1 MFCRSNQCHVANPLS
16 VHHLCS
22 SCMRSCIYLATT
34 KEQARKT
41 GFLFGCR
48 CVCQKEV
55 AQNRRPK
62 IKLVH
67 CYKRKGNAMTTMST
81 LKLTAAQK
89 PTQMSPVQQRRNKLA
104 KRLWEQM
111 ELAKAQ
117 QTGTQYTATK
127 FRTITDNET
136 GLRKQVETSKRVK
149 AWWFVADNGKLS
161 LSVRYG
167 TKVLELAKGKHA
179 VEVGAEKDLVGV
191 LDVIKTAVLA
201 GELDTA
207 IENAA
212 NKLRDGFGG

>member
-1 MFCRSNQCHVANPLS
+1 
-16 VHHLCS
+16 
-22 SCMRSCIYLATT
+22 
-34 KEQARKT
+34 
-41 GFLFGCR
+41 
-48 CVCQKEV
+48 
-55 AQNRRPK
+55 
-62 IKLVH
+62 
-67 CYKRKGNAMTTMST
+67 MTTMST
-81 LKLTAAQK
+81 LKLTTAQK
-89 PTQMSPVQQRRNKLA
+89 PTQMSPVQQRRNKLV

-111 ELAKAQ
+111 ELAKALQ
-117 QTGTQYTATK
+117 AGTQFVATK
-127 FRTITDNET
+127 FRSITDNET
-136 GLRKQVETSKRVK
+136 GLRKQVETNKRVK

>member
-1 MFCRSNQCHVANPLS
+1 
-16 VHHLCS
+16 
-22 SCMRSCIYLATT
+22 
-34 KEQARKT
+34 
-41 GFLFGCR
+41 
-48 CVCQKEV
+48 
-55 AQNRRPK
+55 
-62 IKLVH
+62 
-67 CYKRKGNAMTTMST
+67 MTTMST
-81 LKLTAAQK
+81 LKLTSAQK
-89 PTQMSPVQQRRNKLA
+89 PTQMSPVQQRRKKLV

-117 QTGTQYTATK
+117 QAGTQYTATK
-127 FRTITDNET
+127 FRTITDKET
-136 GLRKQVETSKRVK
+136 GFRKQVETNKRVK